1 MFDGLWMLH
10 DHVWFIM
17 KDHLFCCSCCSSC
30 TAIFLRS
37 NTSFK
42 SSSSSSANCSFS
54 ELKLTREGD
63 KNEADNGMMLLNSKT
78 RLKVIT
84 HRVSKLSSKIFACKK
99 INLKINCCVNH
110 VYTLPP
116 KLSSIIKKLQWGSIF
131 CIFTF
136 VASTLIGMMNTK
148 KNRKKHTKI
157 SDSECNHH

>member
-1 MFDGLWMLH
+1 
-10 DHVWFIM
+10 M

-63 KNEADNGMMLLNSKT
+63 KNEADNGMLLLNSKT

-84 HRVSKLSSKIFACKK
+84 HRVLKLSSEIFACKK
-99 INLKINCCVNH
+99 IHSTSCCVNH

-116 KLSSIIKKLQWGSIF
+116 KLSSVIKKITMRFDFLHFYIRSKHF
-131 CIFTF
+131 D
-136 VASTLIGMMNTK
+136 K
-148 KNRKKHTKI
+148 DDEYKNRKKHTKI
-157 SDSECNHH
+157 SDSVCNHH